1 MPELSARETEALE
14 TYRAYVA
21 QRERIQAGEAGWD
34 TLGEFF
40 TDDAVFID
48 PAWGRV
54 EGIEAVKEFLEESM
68 VGLDD
73 WSFPERWTMVDGDRI
88 VTMYEQII
96 PGADD
101 GEREHYHQAGIS
113 LLYYAGDGKFSYE
126 MDLMNMGHIN
136 QDLKAAQ
143 WMPKGDFNVPPHE
156 PVRDYHRPGGAAF

>member
-1 MPELSARETEALE
+1 MPQSLTPEETEALE

-34 TLGEFF
+34 TLGQYF

-54 EGIEAVKEFLEESM
+54 EGIDAVREFLEESM

-73 WSFPERWTMVDGDRI
+73 WRFPEQWTMVDGDRI
-88 VTMYEQII
+88 VTMFDQII
-96 PGADD
+96 PGAD
-101 GEREHYHQAGIS
+101 GTEYRQAGIS
-113 LLYYAGDGKFSYE
+113 VLYYAGGGKFSYE

-136 QDLKAAQ
+136 QDLRAAE
-143 WMPKGDFNVPPHE
+143 WVPKGDFNVPPRN
-156 PVRDYHRPGGAAF
+156 PVRDYSRP

>member
-1 MPELSARETEALE
+1 MPESLTPTETEALA

-21 QRERIQAGEAGWD
+21 QRDKIQAGDAGWD
-34 TLGEFF
+34 TLSEFF
-40 TDDAVFID
+40 VHDAVFID

-73 WSFPERWTMVDGDRI
+73 WSFPERWTMVDGNRV

-96 PGADD
+96 PGDD
-101 GEREHYHQAGIS
+101 GTPHHQAGIS

-126 MDLMNMGHIN
+126 MDLMNMGHIM
-136 QDLKAAQ
+136 QDLAASGWAPPEGVGMNAPPQ
-143 WMPKGDFNVPPHE
+143 VPD
-156 PVRDYHRPGGAAF
+156 RNYQRPGGEQF